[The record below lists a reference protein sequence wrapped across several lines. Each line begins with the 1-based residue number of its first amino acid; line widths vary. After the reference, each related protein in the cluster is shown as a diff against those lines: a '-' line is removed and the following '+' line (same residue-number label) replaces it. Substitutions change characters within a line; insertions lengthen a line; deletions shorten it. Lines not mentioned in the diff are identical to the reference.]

1 MCVMGKTQSQLLEK
15 LRMKMR
21 RVNIATIDEE
31 GANRGCM
38 LRDEVR
44 SKILTRD

>member
-1 MCVMGKTQSQLLEK
+1 MGKTQSQLLEK

-21 RVNIATIDEE
+21 RLSIATIYEE
-31 GANRGCM
+31 GANRGRM

-44 SKILTRD
+44 SKILTGD